1 MSVEQSSI
9 TIPNIRTP
17 KNIALIAIII
27 LSFVLAFYAK
37 GLPIEEV
44 GLIGLLPIFALAL
57 LTVIGLDIVLAVII
71 AIIISVIMTST
82 SVFELGGIL
91 AKSTGSFI
99 ATVGLIIMLGAGVG
113 EVANRTGAAKELV
126 KFIVNKV
133 GLSSIP
139 RVKLGIMISSV
150 VICGSLGTMAG
161 GNAIIVAVII
171 PIAAAVGLTP
181 PKQGLFLCE
190 FFNA

>member
-17 KNIALIAIII
+17 KNIALITIII
-27 LSFVLAFYAK
+27 LSFALAFYAK

-99 ATVGLIIMLGAGVG
+99 AAVGLIIMLGAG
-113 EVANRTGAAKELV
+113 LV
-126 KFIVNKV
+126 KSPTEQVQRKNWSNL
-133 GLSSIP
+133 LSI
-139 RVKLGIMISSV
+139 KLGFQV
-150 VICGSLGTMAG
+150 
-161 GNAIIVAVII
+161 
-171 PIAAAVGLTP
+171 
-181 PKQGLFLCE
+181 FLAS
-190 FFNA
+190 NLAS

>member
-17 KNIALIAIII
+17 KNIVLITIII

-82 SVFELGGIL
+82 SVL
-91 AKSTGSFI
+91 
-99 ATVGLIIMLGAGVG
+99 
-113 EVANRTGAAKELV
+113 N
-126 KFIVNKV
+126 
-133 GLSSIP
+133 
-139 RVKLGIMISSV
+139 
-150 VICGSLGTMAG
+150 
-161 GNAIIVAVII
+161 
-171 PIAAAVGLTP
+171 
-181 PKQGLFLCE
+181 
-190 FFNA
+190 

>member
-1 MSVEQSSI
+1 
-9 TIPNIRTP
+9 
-17 KNIALIAIII
+17 
-27 LSFVLAFYAK
+27 
-37 GLPIEEV
+37 
-44 GLIGLLPIFALAL
+44 
-57 LTVIGLDIVLAVII
+57 
-71 AIIISVIMTST
+71 MTST

-161 GNAIIVAVII
+161 G
-171 PIAAAVGLTP
+171 
-181 PKQGLFLCE
+181 
-190 FFNA
+190 